1 MSFDKRNMNLITEEL
16 ESLSPK
22 NGKFLSNFSF
32 FLKNGLDFL
41 LVKNERHVKRLQH
54 SETYLKHENYAYS
67 YELKIKIHY
76 IFISTVTG
84 TNRGGF
90 MNMFDFLTL
99 LRIVGG
105 LKRIPSFFSSSATL
119 GALSYFRYNSAILT
133 IKSSFS
139 FNVNFLHLH
148 WCERCG
154 FFLKGTLLF
163 FPT

>member
-1 MSFDKRNMNLITEEL
+1 MHFLNFFQKMKLVSFARIKASLIVSYKNKRNEMGKTSLLLIIQLLYAWSKPSQYGYRWMSFDKRNMNLITEEL

-76 IFISTVTG
+76 TVHCKTPAQS
-84 TNRGGF
+84 N
-90 MNMFDFLTL
+90 
-99 LRIVGG
+99 
-105 LKRIPSFFSSSATL
+105 
-119 GALSYFRYNSAILT
+119 NS
-133 IKSSFS
+133 
-139 FNVNFLHLH
+139 
-148 WCERCG
+148 
-154 FFLKGTLLF
+154 
-163 FPT
+163 